1 MGYLCKPQG
10 ICGVCSA
17 SVPSCTHPD
26 LPVPS
31 AGSHIFLYQV
41 LDLCMTHL
49 DWLSALVRV
58 LQGTVRERQAE
69 GDGGMEENKR
79 EITL

>member
-1 MGYLCKPQG
+1 
-10 ICGVCSA
+10 
-17 SVPSCTHPD
+17 
-26 LPVPS
+26 
-31 AGSHIFLYQV
+31 
-41 LDLCMTHL
+41 MTHL
-49 DWLSALVRV
+49 DWLSAFVRV